1 MSKPSINIELKEKY
15 IALKEAQPK
24 LRIRN
29 AAKLLGV
36 SEMEL
41 LELELGTNVIRLETD
56 WTELLREVHTFGH
69 VMALTRNE
77 YAVHERKGVYDNI
90 SFDKSGKMGVAVN
103 PDIDLRF
110 LMWNWKYGYAVR
122 MEKGKRVLHSLQFF
136 NNRGEA
142 VHKIY
147 LTQRSSPLAYE
158 ALIKKY
164 KSDDQV
170 IPAKVEKGAVP
181 TKEARPDSAID
192 VAAFKEEWL
201 GLKDTH
207 DFFPMLKKYDLRRT
221 QAFRLA
227 PKGYA
232 QKVSNDVVTRVLG
245 EAVVG
250 EVPIMV
256 FVNSSGCIQIHTGTI
271 HKLVPMDNWINIMD
285 PEFNLHLNTEGIAE
299 TWVVRKPTADGVVTS
314 LEVFD
319 DKGELIVYFF
329 GERKPGKPELESW
342 RKIMDGFNMIIAIN

>member
-1 MSKPSINIELKEKY
+1 MSNPSINIELKEKY
-15 IALKEAQPK
+15 TALKESQPK

-29 AAKLLGV
+29 AADLLEV

-41 LELELGTNVIRLETD
+41 LELELGANVIRLEGD
-56 WTELLREVHTFGH
+56 WTGLLREVHSFGH

-77 YAVHERKGVYDNI
+77 YAVHERKGVYNNI
-90 SFDKSGKMGVAVN
+90 SFDKAGKMGVAVN

-122 MEKGKRVLHSLQFF
+122 MEKGEKTLHSLQFF

-158 ALIKKY
+158 ALVRKY
-164 KSDDQV
+164 KSDKQ
-170 IPAKVEKGAVP
+170 AKP
-181 TKEARPDSAID
+181 TKVKKGTLAVKDIRPDSTID

-201 GLKDTH
+201 ALKDTH
-207 DFFPMLKKYDLRRT
+207 DFFPLLKKYDLQRT

-227 PKGYA
+227 PKGYT
-232 QKVSNDVVTRVLG
+232 QKVDNDVVVRVLE
-245 EAVVG
+245 EAVAR
-250 EVPIMV
+250 EVPVMV

-271 HKLVPMDNWINIMD
+271 HKLVPVDNWINIMD

-299 TWVVRKPTADGVVTS
+299 TWVVRKPTDDGIVTS
-314 LEVFD
+314 LEIFD

-342 RKIMDGFNMIIAIN
+342 REIMDGSNMIIAIN